1 MVNKPN
7 TQVWEVWPMIGVGRT
22 LFGIGDA
29 AQLFRW
35 FWLVSQNERFNQ
47 LLNEQLL
54 EMLWKASLKKGEGGN
69 YRFHV
74 LCILSLQE

>member
-1 MVNKPN
+1 
-7 TQVWEVWPMIGVGRT
+7 MIGVGRT

-35 FWLVSQNERFNQ
+35 FWLASQNGTLNL

-54 EMLWKASLKKGEGGN
+54 EML
-69 YRFHV
+69 
-74 LCILSLQE
+74 